1 MTPLCKVDVTLPGV
15 RGASGVRD
23 AGGVDEQEAIS
34 DILADRHQV
43 EGHVGRPPRAPEE
56 VLELRTAGL
65 VGRDQLAV
73 ENGIV
78 HIELAGDLPHR
89 APQSVQDIRVP

>member
-43 EGHVGRPPRAPEE
+43 EGHVGRPPRAAEE

-89 APQSVQDIRVP
+89 APQSAQDIRVP